1 MGEVVPLLASAL
13 AVVALLVIERIGA
26 GARAAQY
33 RVERD
38 ALQLQADRLRAELV
52 HLARDLATIRAAG
65 CRCHADD
72 IVALAD
78 ACDRRIDAAMGPR

>member
-1 MGEVVPLLASAL
+1 MGELLAIL
-13 AVVALLVIERIGA
+13 VPAVGVLVVLVIERVSA

-38 ALQLQADRLRAELV
+38 AAQVQADRLRCELV
-52 HLARDLATIRAAG
+52 HLARDVASIRASA

-72 IVALAD
+72 IVAIAD
-78 ACDRRIDAAMGPR
+78 SCDRRIDDAMRAR

>member
-1 MGEVVPLLASAL
+1 MVDVVSAL
-13 AVVALLVIERIGA
+13 VSVVGVATMLAIERIAA

-38 ALQLQADRLRAELV
+38 AAQAQADRLRCELV
-52 HLARDLATIRAAG
+52 HLARDLATIRASA

-72 IVALAD
+72 VVALVD
-78 ACDRRIDAAMGPR
+78 ACDRRIDVAMTTR

>member
-1 MGEVVPLLASAL
+1 MADSLPLLSAAL
-13 AVVALLVIERIGA
+13 AAVILLTVERVAA

-38 ALQLQADRLRAELV
+38 AAQLQADSLRAELV
-52 HLARDLATIRAAG
+52 HLARDLARIRAAG

>member
-1 MGEVVPLLASAL
+1 VGELLAILVPAIGVL
-13 AVVALLVIERIGA
+13 VVLVIERVSA

-38 ALQLQADRLRAELV
+38 AAQVQADRLRCELV
-52 HLARDLATIRAAG
+52 HLARDLATIRASA

-72 IVALAD
+72 VVVLVD
-78 ACDRRIDAAMGPR
+78 ACDRRIDAAMTTR

>member
-1 MGEVVPLLASAL
+1 MGELLPLVASAL
-13 AVVALLVIERIGA
+13 AVVSLLTIERIAA

-38 ALQLQADRLRAELV
+38 ALQLQADGLRAELV

>member
-1 MGEVVPLLASAL
+1 MGELVPLLASAL
-13 AVVALLVIERIGA
+13 AVVLLLTIERISA

-38 ALQLQADRLRAELV
+38 AAQLQADRLRCELV

-65 CRCHADD
+65 CRCDAGD

-78 ACDRRIDAAMGPR
+78 ACDRRIDAAMSAR

>member
-1 MGEVVPLLASAL
+1 MGEHVTLLASAL
-13 AVVALLVIERIGA
+13 AVVTLLAIERIAA

-38 ALQLQADRLRAELV
+38 AAQLQADRLRCELV
-52 HLARDLATIRAAG
+52 HLARDLAAIRAAG